1 MHQIL
6 LRVRKSVKYKGLLE
20 DSSNIK
26 DEIAAFFNKD
36 EGEMTSTD
44 PIEEPED
51 EDEDPEEIK
60 EVLDP
65 KPTKIKML

>member
-1 MHQIL
+1 
-6 LRVRKSVKYKGLLE
+6 
-20 DSSNIK
+20 
-26 DEIAAFFNKD
+26 
-36 EGEMTSTD
+36 MTSTD

-65 KPTKIKML
+65 KPNEDKDALIQSQLFNNKNIKDVRANNELIYQEGKDYV